1 MKYFVCLTAITFC
14 SLVAAED
21 GVDRVSVPLSDPSRP
36 ARVHVQLLNGG
47 VTVKGYAGKEVVVE
61 AHMRGGAQRERGPR
75 PDHTE
80 GMHRIDSGN
89 AGLSVEEADNVVE
102 VKTRGWSQTAD
113 LTLQVPYSSSLK
125 LKTVNDGDISV
136 EGVNGDIE
144 AEDLNGRVTLNKI
157 SGSALVNALN
167 GKIVASFA
175 RVAAEKAMSFSS
187 LNGDIDVTFPGDLKA
202 NVRIKTDNGESFSD
216 FDIKL
221 EANRKPITED
231 GRRGDGKYRVRFE
244 GGTRGTINGGGPGMQ
259 FTTLNGNIY
268 IRKLK

>member
-1 MKYFVCLTAITFC
+1 MKYIVCFAALAFC
-14 SLVAAED
+14 GLAQAED
-21 GVDRVSVPLSDPSRP
+21 NVNRVSVPLSDPSRP

-61 AHMRGGAQRERGPR
+61 AHIRGGASRERR
-75 PDHTE
+75 PAPDRAE
-80 GMHRIDSGN
+80 GMHRIDSGG
-89 AGLSVEEADNVVE
+89 AGLNVEEADNVVE
-102 VKTRGWSQTAD
+102 VKTRGWSQAAD
-113 LTLQVPYSSSLK
+113 LTLQVPYSTSLK

-144 AEDLNGRVTLNKI
+144 AEDLNGKVTLNRI

-167 GKIVASFA
+167 GRIVVSFA
-175 RVAAEKAMSFSS
+175 RITPEKAMSFSS
-187 LNGDIDVTFPGDLKA
+187 LNGDIDVTFPADLKA

-221 EANRKPITED
+221 QANRKPITED
-231 GRRGDGKYRVRFE
+231 GRRSDGRYRVRIE
-244 GGTRGTINGGGPGMQ
+244 GGTRGTINGGGPDMQ

-268 IRKLK
+268 IRKSK